1 MSMLRAP
8 GLGPIIG
15 HTTDTSCRLWI
26 QAGKLEDE
34 GPMSALDANRRT
46 IGVIGLMSGPDA
58 ETAKILKAYYFRLHR
73 EFDRTGT
80 FELGCDVALGLHSTD
95 NVPKAKQDTPYKL
108 KPDTDYTVRM
118 ATLSLDD
125 PLADEDSL
133 TDVQLRERLPDIDK
147 IAPLLLK
154 LREKECQASFRTFP
168 DAGKQADSLSFLL
181 GSCRYPGLLWKIK
194 EADRIFEPMQKH
206 FFEGDDKPG
215 ARTPDAR
222 FSVMVGD
229 QIYADTLNRFIPI
242 GLADTYE
249 EFQERY
255 QTAFGSRNMSA
266 LLKTAPTYMILDDH
280 EIEDNWSQ
288 DRLSDNAKHR
298 IFNLAIGA
306 YMSYQWSH
314 GPRANGRLL
323 YYDFVCAGYPFF
335 VLDTRTQRFKDQ
347 IGLADNHLL
356 GRPPIDKAS
365 RGQLGTLLDW
375 LSAQQKSGK
384 NVPKFVA
391 SSSVFAPNGMGERN
405 HEPNTTTPATDV
417 LTANV
422 ARRDD
427 SDSWPAYPNTRKA
440 ILEHIVK
447 EGIQNVVFLTGDIH
461 CGNIA
466 RMSITAG
473 GKDTGIVAYDI
484 TSSAFYWPFPFADGD
499 PNNYVHD
506 STVPGQLD
514 PFPFNGGV
522 MNYKA
527 WAFTQEDNFARI
539 EIDKAKSRLVVRYY
553 DRDGEPI
560 AVLDEKDKTV
570 KENTLALAPF

>member
-1 MSMLRAP
+1 MSMLRPP

-34 GPMSALDANRRT
+34 GTMSPLSANRRT
-46 IGVIGLMSGPDA
+46 MGVIGVMSSKDA
-58 ETAKILKAYYFRLHR
+58 ETATILKAYYFRLHR

-80 FELGCDVALGLHSTD
+80 FELGVDVALGLHEND
-95 NVPKAKQDTPYKL
+95 GVPKARQDKPFKL
-108 KPDTDYTVRM
+108 KPDTNYTVRI

-125 PLADEDSL
+125 PLDNEDSL
-133 TDVQLRERLPDIDK
+133 TDAQLRDRLPDIDK

-154 LREKECQASFRTFP
+154 LREKECQVTFRTFA
-168 DAGKQADSLSFLL
+168 DASKRADTLSFLL

-194 EADRIFEPMQKH
+194 EADRIFAPMPAH
-206 FFEGDDKPG
+206 FFDKNG
-215 ARTPDAR
+215 NPDAR
-222 FSVMVGD
+222 FTLMVGD

-255 QTAFGSRNMSA
+255 QTAFGSRNMSL

-298 IFNLAIGA
+298 LFNLAVGA

-314 GPRANGRLL
+314 SPRTYGRLL
-323 YYDFVCAGYPFF
+323 YYNFECGGYPFF
-335 VLDTRTQRFKDQ
+335 MLDTRTQRFKDDKA
-347 IGLADNHLL
+347 GLDDNHLL
-356 GRPPIDKAS
+356 GRPPIDRS
-365 RGQLGTLLDW
+365 SPGQLATLLGW
-375 LSAQQKSGK
+375 LSEQQKTRK
-384 NVPKFVA
+384 NVPKFVV
-391 SSSVFAPNGMGERN
+391 SSSVFAPNDMGERN
-405 HEPNTTTPATDV
+405 HDDKGPATDAM
-417 LTANV
+417 TANRE
-422 ARRDD
+422 RRDQ
-427 SDSWPAYPNTRKA
+427 SDSWPAYPNTRKS

-447 EGIQNVVFLTGDIH
+447 GGIQNVVFLTGDIH
-461 CGNIA
+461 CANIA
-466 RMSITAG
+466 RLNITVG
-473 GKDTGIVAYDI
+473 GKDSGIVVYDI

-506 STVPGQLD
+506 STAPNQLD
-514 PFPFNGGV
+514 PFPFDGGV
-522 MNYKA
+522 MNYRA

-539 EIDKAKSRLVVRYY
+539 DIDMAKNRLVVRYF
-553 DRDGEPI
+553 DRDGNKIE
-560 AVLDEKDKTV
+560 VLNSEDRKVT
-570 KENTLALAPF
+570 ENILPLA

>member
-1 MSMLRAP
+1 MSMLRPP

-15 HTTDTSCRLWI
+15 HTTDRSCRLWI

-34 GPMSALDANRRT
+34 GPMSPLSANRRT
-46 IGVIGLMSGPDA
+46 IGVIGVLSEKPDDKA
-58 ETAKILKAYYFRLHR
+58 PPKAPIEIVKAYYFRLHR

-80 FELGCDVALGLHSTD
+80 FELGVDVALGLHESD
-95 NVPKAKQDTPYKL
+95 GVPKAQQDKPYEL
-108 KPDTDYTVRM
+108 KPNTDYTVRM

-125 PLADEDSL
+125 PLEDEDSL
-133 TDVQLRERLPDIDK
+133 TDAQLRDRLPDIDK

-154 LREKECQASFRTFP
+154 LREKECQVTFWTFP
-168 DAGKQADSLSFLL
+168 DASKRLDSLSFLL

-194 EADRIFEPMQKH
+194 EADRVFGPMKSH
-206 FFEGDDKPG
+206 LASEAGK
-215 ARTPDAR
+215 PDAR
-222 FSVMVGD
+222 FTLMAGD
-229 QIYADTLNRFIPI
+229 QIYADTLNRFVPI

-255 QTAFGSRNMSA
+255 QTAFGSRNMST

-298 IFNLAIGA
+298 LFNLAVGA

-314 GPRANGRLL
+314 GPRTYGRLL
-323 YYDFVCAGYPFF
+323 YYQFECGGYPFF
-335 VLDTRTQRFKDQ
+335 VLDTRTQRFKDDKV
-347 IGLADNHLL
+347 GLDDNHLL
-356 GRPPIDKAS
+356 GRPPIDRANP
-365 RGQLGTLLDW
+365 GQLAQFLTW
-375 LSAQQKSGK
+375 LSEQQKTRK
-384 NVPKFVA
+384 NVPKFVV
-391 SSSVFAPNGMGERN
+391 SSSVFAPNDMSERTHDDKN
-405 HEPNTTTPATDV
+405 PGADIM
-417 LTANV
+417 TANRE
-422 ARRDD
+422 RRDK
-427 SDSWPAYPNTRKA
+427 SDSWPAYPCTRKA

-466 RMSITAG
+466 RINITVG
-473 GKDTGIVAYDI
+473 EKDSGICAYDI

-506 STVPGQLD
+506 STLPDQLD
-514 PFPFNGGV
+514 PFAFDGGV
-522 MNYKA
+522 MNYRA

-539 EIDKAKSRLVVRYY
+539 DIDTAKNQLVVRYF
-553 DRDGEPI
+553 DREGNKIE
-560 AVLDEKDKTV
+560 VLDANDKPVT
-570 KENTLALAPF
+570 ENILPLA

>member
-26 QAGKLEDE
+26 QAGKLADE
-34 GPMSALDANRRT
+34 GPMSTLDANRRT
-46 IGVIGLMSGPDA
+46 IGVIGLISGPDA

-80 FELGCDVALGLHSTD
+80 FELGGDVALGLHESD
-95 NVPKAKQDTPYKL
+95 GVPKAKQDTPYKL
-108 KPDTDYTVRM
+108 KPDTEYTVRM

-125 PLADEDSL
+125 PLSDDDSL
-133 TDVQLRERLPDIDK
+133 TDVQLRDRLPDIDK

-154 LREKECQASFRTFP
+154 MREKECQASFRTFP

-194 EADRIFEPMQKH
+194 EADRIFEPMKAH
-206 FFEGDDKPG
+206 LFDKNG
-215 ARTPDAR
+215 NPDAR
-222 FSVMVGD
+222 FTLMVGD

-266 LLKTAPTYMILDDH
+266 LMKTAPSYMILDDH

-314 GPRANGRLL
+314 GPRTHGRLL

-335 VLDTRTQRFKDQ
+335 VLDTRTQRFKDDQ
-347 IGLADNHLL
+347 AGLEDNHLL

-365 RGQLGTLLDW
+365 RGQLGCLLDW
-375 LSAQQKSGK
+375 LSAQQKNRK
-384 NVPKFVA
+384 NAPKFVV
-391 SSSVFAPNGMGERN
+391 SSSVFAPNDMGERN
-405 HEPNTTTPATDV
+405 HEGAIPAIDAM
-417 LTANV
+417 TANRK
-422 ARRDD
+422 RRDD
-427 SDSWPAYPNTRKA
+427 SDSWPAYPNTRKS

-466 RMSITAG
+466 RINITAG
-473 GKDTGIVAYDI
+473 GKDSGICAYDI

-506 STVPGQLD
+506 STLPEQLD
-514 PFPFNGGV
+514 PFPIAGGV

-539 EIDKAKSRLVVRYY
+539 DIDKAKNRLTVRYY
-553 DRDGEPI
+553 NRDGELI
-560 AVLDEKDKTV
+560 ELLDANDRKV
-570 KENTLALAPF
+570 KENVLPLA